1 MQHDNTDKYRSTI
14 PKEGGFKFI
23 VGVGILKSTQN
34 EYLADKFV
42 DFLLSKDFQEMITEE
57 MWMKP
62 VNRKV
67 KLPVDYEI
75 LSQISNDYTNE
86 LSVRQTKMQYNEWI
100 SKWKR
105 IMLK

>member
-1 MQHDNTDKYRSTI
+1 
-14 PKEGGFKFI
+14 
-23 VGVGILKSTQN
+23 
-34 EYLADKFV
+34 
-42 DFLLSKDFQEMITEE
+42 MITEE

-75 LSQISNDYTNE
+75 LPKITNDYTKE
-86 LSVRQTKMQYNEWI
+86 LSIRQTKQQYNEWI
-100 SKWKR
+100 AKWKR